1 MSIGIISPYI
11 SILTSPEKISEEKL
25 WQSFNSLFG
34 INEIHQSITV
44 LSLLIVVLFIIKGV
58 IAYWIQRKIV
68 RYSMD
73 KQSELVSK
81 LMSAY
86 QEMPYYFH
94 IKRNSASL
102 IQAITEH
109 ISNFS
114 HQTLIASLRLISELI
129 VLFLILILLS
139 FTNFFAMI
147 AVSFV
152 LSVVYLLYD
161 KIVKDKIHRA
171 GQKAA
176 ETNEGII
183 KGVNQGIGGLKEI
196 RIFGRENYFHNKVS
210 DYAAEY
216 AEVSSQYQALKIIPR
231 YLFEISIVSLT
242 IIFCI
247 IIFNSGNNFV
257 EYLPSLGMFAIAAMR
272 LIPSA
277 NQISTAVTS
286 MRFSV
291 FSLNQLYDDLNEINK
306 MSLNSKI
313 MDIKDRKGIRSA
325 NSNFSKIEI
334 KEISY
339 RYPDADSYA
348 LSDLSLN
355 IEQGQSIGL
364 IGQSGSGKTTL
375 VNVLLGLLTPEKG
388 VIEVDK
394 IPINKNLRSWMNL
407 IAYIPQDGFIID
419 DTIRRNIAFGIFDK
433 EIDEKKMMESLQ
445 TAQLKNMVSELPKG
459 LNNNVGEN
467 GMMLSGGERQRVALA
482 RSFYHEREII
492 IMDEAT
498 ASLDNDTELQLV
510 EAINE
515 FKEGK
520 TMIIIAHRLSTVKNC
535 DIIYK
540 LDQGRIIN
548 SGSLESLVE
557 TT

>member
-257 EYLPSLGMFAIAAMR
+257 EYLPSLGLFAIAAMR

-548 SGSLESLVE
+548 SGSLDSLVE